1 MESKIFRD
9 IRVCGEHFPDWEAV
23 VDYVGET
30 FVAKGYAKREYFE
43 YIKKDMVE
51 NEAYMV
57 IVPHFALL
65 HSAPEHGAL
74 ENVFHFMK
82 LEHPVEFGHESNDP
96 VAYVITFTSVD
107 ADSHIAGISL
117 LAGMLM
123 KEAFVEELSRAD
135 SDESL
140 TACIRRYEE

>member
-1 MESKIFRD
+1 MRSEIFSD
-9 IRVCGEHFPDWEAV
+9 ICICREHFPDWEAV
-23 VDYVGET
+23 VDYAGNA
-30 FVAKGYAKREYFE
+30 FVKKGYAKRTYFE
-43 YIKKDMVE
+43 YIKRDLME

-82 LEHPVEFGHESNDP
+82 LEYPVEFHHESNDP
-96 VAYVITFTSVD
+96 VTYVITFTSVD
-107 ADSHIAGISL
+107 ADSHIQGIQM
-117 LAGMLM
+117 LALMLM
-123 KEAFVEELSRAD
+123 NGAFVEELSRAD

-140 TACIRRYEE
+140 AACIQKYEE